1 MAVGDRLTGMLNTLG
16 ITKFTSGMGFF
27 GNLFLWL
34 FIVVII
40 AGIFGGAFWWWYS
53 NKIFN
58 QKIRVFGM
66 VGNTPMEKW
75 TDKAKYLRLGNAG
88 DRIFFLRKIK
98 RHLPEPKIQGGI
110 NTWYYWQRED
120 GELINIG
127 FPNVDL
133 IQKKMGVKFIDTDMR
148 MERLGIAKNLQFR
161 HQKDGFWAKYGTLIV
176 QTLAYVMMAIMMIIL
191 FIEWRKTGTVLESI
205 ARSVSAGY
213 EKCGATGTHEPTSTD
228 AGLIPAMIL
237 LFQIKYYNHLCK
249 RRCKQ

>member
-1 MAVGDRLTGMLNTLG
+1 MFKAQIKTFFLLAILTALLLG
-16 ITKFTSGMGFF
+16 IGQLLG
-27 GNLFLWL
+27 GINGL
-34 FIVVII
+34 II

-133 IQKKMGVKFIDTDMR
+133 IQKKMGIKFIDTDMR

-161 HQKDGFWAKYGTLIV
+161 HQKEGFWG
-176 QTLAYVMMAIMMIIL
+176 YVKLWEVLTGFINELKHPLERGKFKIL
-191 FIEWRKTGTVLESI
+191 
-205 ARSVSAGY
+205 
-213 EKCGATGTHEPTSTD
+213 
-228 AGLIPAMIL
+228 
-237 LFQIKYYNHLCK
+237 
-249 RRCKQ
+249 